1 MAIQQLSVFVQNIP
15 GRLQEK
21 LKALSDANID
31 IRAMSLAD
39 TKDFGILRL
48 IVSDTEKACKVLS
61 EESVATITNVV
72 AVRMDDKAGA
82 LYGILKVL
90 ADAGINL
97 DYMYAFTATT
107 AGGAYVV
114 LRVDDNAQAEAALA
128 AGGFATMN
136 SEEQKAF

>member
-1 MAIQQLSVFVQNIP
+1 MAIQQLSVFVQNVP
-15 GRLQEK
+15 GRLQSK
-21 LKALSDANID
+21 LKALSDANIN

-39 TKDFGILRL
+39 TSDFGILRL
-48 IVSDTEKACKVLS
+48 IVSDTEKACEMLS
-61 EESVATITNVV
+61 EESVASITEVV

-82 LYGILKVL
+82 LYDILKVL

-114 LRVDDNAQAEAALA
+114 LRVDNNAQAEAALA
-128 AGGFATMN
+128 ARGFATLSSDEISRM
-136 SEEQKAF
+136 

>member
-15 GRLQEK
+15 GRLQTK
-21 LKALSDANID
+21 LKALSDAGIN

-39 TKDFGILRL
+39 TKDFGILRV
-48 IVSDTEKACKVLS
+48 IVSDTEKACRVLS
-61 EESVATITNVV
+61 EESVATITEVV
-72 AVRMDDKAGA
+72 AVKMDDKAGA
-82 LYGILKVL
+82 LYDILKTL

-114 LRVDDNAQAEAALA
+114 LRVDDNAQAEAALNA
-128 AGGFATMN
+128 KGIATLSSDEISRM
-136 SEEQKAF
+136 